1 MLSWIIPT
9 STGGNSSYPKGGVSC
24 FKDSFEC
31 NLTKLKGIAA
41 QCHTFVIMM
50 KDHLVIFDGV
60 CNLCNS
66 TVQFIIKRDRK
77 KKFSFTTYQS
87 GVGQDILKQQGF
99 PATDQSTVVYVKN
112 GVPCFKSKAV
122 LEILRDLGCC
132 WNLFYILIVI
142 PPFIRDFVYDIIAK
156 SRYWVFG
163 KRESCMVPNPEL
175 MERFLR

>member
-1 MLSWIIPT
+1 MT
-9 STGGNSSYPKGGVSC
+9 
-24 FKDSFEC
+24 
-31 NLTKLKGIAA
+31 
-41 QCHTFVIMM
+41 

-60 CNLCNS
+60 CNLCNG

-87 GVGQDILKQQGF
+87 SAGRDILNQHGF

-112 GVPCFKSKAV
+112 SVPCFKSKAV

-132 WNLFYILIVI
+132 WNFLHILIVI

-156 SRYWVFG
+156 NRYKVFG
-163 KRESCMVPNPEL
+163 KRESCMVPTSEL
-175 MERFLR
+175 MDRFLL